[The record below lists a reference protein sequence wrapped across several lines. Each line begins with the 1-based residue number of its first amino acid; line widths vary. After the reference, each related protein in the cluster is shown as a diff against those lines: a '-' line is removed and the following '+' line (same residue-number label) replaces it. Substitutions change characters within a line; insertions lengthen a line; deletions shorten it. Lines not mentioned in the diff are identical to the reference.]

1 MESHLRS
8 RSTMASPLR
17 FLTLASLLSISSA
30 RAQFVT
36 MTSPA
41 LGGPGQPLT
50 IEVWSDVVCP
60 FCRIGKRELEL
71 AIERFP
77 HKDSVRLVWKS
88 FELDPEAPASADEN
102 TFAMLQRRYGISEQ
116 EARQRV
122 EGVVARG
129 KAIGLRFDFDR
140 ARISG
145 SFDAH
150 RLLQWAESKGKGD
163 AMMGRL
169 FEGYFVEGL
178 LISDRT
184 VLARLAAEAGL
195 DRAEAERMLA
205 GDTFI
210 RQVRTD
216 EREAR
221 AFGISGVPFFAFD
234 RRFAVSGAQTSETFL
249 GALEKAWAERGK

>member
-1 MESHLRS
+1 MVPTLRIL
-8 RSTMASPLR
+8 A
-17 FLTLASLLSISSA
+17 FASLFFFSSA
-30 RAQFVT
+30 RAQYVP

-77 HKDSVRLVWKS
+77 HKDSVRVVWKS
-88 FELDPEAPASADEN
+88 FELDPEAPASTGEN
-102 TFAMLQRRYGISEQ
+102 TFDMLQRRYGITEQ

-122 EGVVARG
+122 DGVVARG
-129 KAIGLRFDFDR
+129 RVIGLRFDFEH
-140 ARISG
+140 ARIAS
-145 SFDAH
+145 SFHAH
-150 RLLQWAESKGKGD
+150 RLLQWAKSKGRSD
-163 AMMGRL
+163 AMKSRL
-169 FEGYFVEGL
+169 FDAYFAEGL
-178 LISDRT
+178 LISDHA

-210 RQVRTD
+210 REVRTD

-234 RRFAVSGAQTSETFL
+234 RRFAVSGAQSSDLFL
-249 GALEKAWAERGK
+249 QALEKAWTERGE